1 MEGGGSAV
9 STTDGVLDLF
19 RITGR
24 VAVVTGAGSGLG
36 AGFARALAEAGA
48 DVVIAGRRPEPLE
61 ATARSVRAVG
71 RQCLAVPTD
80 VTRPEDCAALVD
92 AAVDQFGRIDVLVNN
107 AGVSVVT
114 PASRERPEDF
124 ASVVQVNLFGAYWVA
139 QACAQVM
146 GHGSSMI
153 NVSSMLGLVKSHL
166 PQAAYASS
174 KAGLIGLTRDLSNQ
188 WATRKGIR
196 VNAIAPGFVE
206 TDMIGDMSEENLSRF
221 LSGCSLGRVATQ
233 REIDAVV
240 VFLAS
245 PASSYITGS
254 TIAVDGGTSGH

>member
-1 MEGGGSAV
+1 MEASGS
-9 STTDGVLDLF
+9 VLDLF
-19 RITGR
+19 RVTGR
-24 VAVVTGAGSGLG
+24 VAVVTGAGGGLG

-48 DVVIAGRRPEPLE
+48 DVVIAGRRPGPLE
-61 ATARSVRAVG
+61 TTANSIRALE
-71 RQCLAVPTD
+71 RECLVVPTD
-80 VTRPEDCAALVD
+80 VTRPDDCAALVD
-92 AAVDQFGRIDVLVNN
+92 AAVGRFGRVDILVNN
-107 AGVSVVT
+107 AGVSHVT
-114 PASRERPEDF
+114 PASRETPGDF
-124 ASVVQVNLFGAYWVA
+124 TSVVEVNLFGAYWVA
-139 QACAQVM
+139 QACARVM
-146 GHGSSMI
+146 GNGSSII

-166 PQAAYASS
+166 PQAAYAAS

-188 WATRKGIR
+188 WAARKGIR

-206 TDMIGDMSEENLSRF
+206 TDMIGEMSAETLDRF
-221 LSGCSLGRVATQ
+221 VAQSSLGRIATQ

>member
-1 MEGGGSAV
+1 M

-48 DVVIAGRRPEPLE
+48 DVVIAGRRPELLE

-71 RQCLAVPTD
+71 RQCLAIPTD

-92 AAVDQFGRIDVLVNN
+92 AAVDQFGRVDILVNN
-107 AGVSVVT
+107 AGVSRVI
-114 PASRERPEDF
+114 PASREQPEDF

-146 GHGSSMI
+146 GHGSSII

-188 WATRKGIR
+188 WAARKGIR

-206 TDMIGDMSEENLSRF
+206 TDMIGDMSEENLGRF

>member
-1 MEGGGSAV
+1 M

-48 DVVIAGRRPEPLE
+48 DVVVAGRRPEALE

-146 GHGSSMI
+146 GHGSSII

-188 WATRKGIR
+188 WAARKGIR

-206 TDMIGDMSEENLSRF
+206 TDMISDMSEEDLSRF

>member
-1 MEGGGSAV
+1 M
-9 STTDGVLDLF
+9 STTENVLDLF
-19 RITGR
+19 RVAGR
-24 VAVVTGAGSGLG
+24 VAIITGAGSGLG

-48 DVVIAGRRPEPLE
+48 DVVVAGRRPGHLE
-61 ATARSVRAVG
+61 ATADSVRAVG
-71 RQCLAVPTD
+71 RECLAVPTD

-92 AAVDQFGRIDVLVNN
+92 AAVEHFGRVDILVNN
-107 AGVSVVT
+107 AGVSHVA

-124 ASVVQVNLFGAYWVA
+124 TSVVQVNLSGAYWVA
-139 QACAQVM
+139 QACARVM
-146 GHGSSMI
+146 GLGSSII
-153 NVSSMLGLVKSHL
+153 NVSSMLGLIKSEL
-166 PQAAYASS
+166 PQAAYSAS
-174 KAGLIGLTRDLSNQ
+174 KAGLFGLTRDLSSQ
-188 WATRKGIR
+188 WSGRKGIR

-206 TDMIGDMSEENLSRF
+206 TDMISDMSAETLSRF

-245 PASSYITGS
+245 PASGYITGS